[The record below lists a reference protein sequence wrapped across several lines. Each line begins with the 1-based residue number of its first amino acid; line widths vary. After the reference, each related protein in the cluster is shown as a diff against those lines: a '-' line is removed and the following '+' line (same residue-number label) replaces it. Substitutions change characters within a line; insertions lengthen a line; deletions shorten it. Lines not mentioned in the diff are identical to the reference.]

1 MQNGHY
7 KVEFETPRGAGAGV
21 VFYQDGLVHGGDSMM
36 AYIGA
41 MAEQNGEIVG
51 KVEATTHTRVPG
63 MTSVFGPLDRIT
75 IKLLGKSEGDSAA
88 TLIGRADE
96 VPGVNFRA
104 KLSLIRKLS

>member
-41 MAEQNGEIVG
+41 MTEQNGEIAAE
-51 KVEATTHTRVPG
+51 VEATTHTRVPG
-63 MTSVFGPLDRIT
+63 MMSVFGLDRVT
-75 IKLLGKSEGDSAA
+75 INLLGKSEGDSI
-88 TLIGRADE
+88 TLVGRAIE
-96 VPGVNFRA
+96 APGVNFRA